1 MYEFNGI
8 TTWSLQAIAIDFAII
23 IALFVSLK
31 FIKGWVSNL
40 HANDE
45 ITERDN
51 FAFGISFAAGLVA
64 LAIVLSGVSSGA
76 FAPSLQQEA
85 LQMLKTTG
93 LRVLTNA
100 DEQQFAV
107 SALVSRS
114 SFRIYSI

>member
-8 TTWSLQAIAIDFAII
+8 TTWSLQALAIDFAII

-64 LAIVLSGVSSGA
+64 LAIVLSGVSSGS
-76 FAPSLQQEA
+76 F
-85 LQMLKTTG
+85 TT
-93 LRVLTNA
+93 RSITNA
-100 DEQQFAV
+100 RLWCDGDCTYQARSLLPRQS
-107 SALVSRS
+107 SAS
-114 SFRIYSI
+114 